1 MALAKP
7 STCAAMPPTTRG
19 GYSQDS
25 ISTRID
31 VTVAAGRVTYA
42 AKVLLGEQDLHFFG
56 EGTHRRLWEWLGAQ
70 PLPDGGVQFAVWAPN
85 AKSVR
90 VVGDWDGWVDGDALV
105 PQGKSGVWAGVAK
118 SAAIG
123 FRYKFA
129 IETANGRT
137 LLKADPM
144 AYASAVITSPGGRS
158 QGSVARSGRQASTS
172 AIGPQMLSIT

>member
-70 PLPDGGVQFAVWAPN
+70 PLPDDGGVQFAVWAPN

-90 VVGDWDGWVDGDALV
+90 VVGDWDGWVDGDALA

-123 FRYKFA
+123 YPLQVRDR
-129 IETANGRT
+129 NGKRRT
-137 LLKADPM
+137 
-144 AYASAVITSPGGRS
+144 
-158 QGSVARSGRQASTS
+158 
-172 AIGPQMLSIT
+172 

>member
-1 MALAKP
+1 M
-7 STCAAMPPTTRG
+7 
-19 GYSQDS
+19 
-25 ISTRID
+25 STRID

-70 PLPDGGVQFAVWAPN
+70 PLPDDGGVQFAVWAPN

-123 FRYKFA
+123 YRYKFA

-144 AYASAVITSPGGRS
+144 AY
-158 QGSVARSGRQASTS
+158 
-172 AIGPQMLSIT
+172 